1 MNPRQLHGTCWVPSA
16 QRAAFLS
23 PCGLICRD
31 VSLVGRVQE
40 MAQVR
45 LLLEGAAGGAGGVVV
60 VTGPSGS
67 GKSALVE
74 AAVEEALRRGFCV
87 ARAAAGSGLP
97 GRFVWAQLLRDADGA
112 GALAESLLN
121 NPRPLDLDAAAR
133 ALTSDGPRL
142 VVVEDL
148 DRSGPEAVEFLS
160 VLASRAGA
168 ASAAVIVT
176 AAAPVGVGHEL
187 RLGGVSEED
196 LAAVVG
202 EVPPE
207 ARHALWVV
215 SGGLPGLARSLA
227 DKLAG
232 LGEGDDPIA
241 YLALQAAATAP
252 FLEVDVRVVRLLET
266 AADRASDDA
275 TRARVLARLAR
286 ELLGDASAGPRRRA
300 LVDEALVC
308 ARRAGEPRILAE
320 VLDARLHALWDPD
333 AAADRLTSASE
344 IMDLARACGDEPLGR
359 QGLFWRFVALMEH
372 GRIGEAESALAAF
385 DREATLAGDG
395 DAVMMA
401 KARHAMLAIL
411 RGRFD
416 EAERLTQK
424 VGEDARRLESPDAE
438 DVVGALRASIA
449 AERDLS
455 PGQEA
460 VEQLLALA
468 RRRPGHFFEAQ
479 VAWILAEM
487 GRTREAELEL
497 GRVLPRVLA
506 GSGPRWLNA
515 AADLATTAALV
526 GKVEAARQLNVALA
540 PYRGRLVLRAGA
552 VSTWGPVNHRLGLLA
567 AALGRLDDAVE
578 HFEEAIAWEG
588 EVGALP
594 YLAHSRAALADVLS
608 RRSAL
613 GDVEAAEEH
622 RLRARSLAE
631 GLGMTRLIERL
642 GPSADEWTLTRD
654 GDDWLLEAG
663 PERARLR
670 HSRGLQ
676 YLRALVAS
684 PGREISALDLVAG
697 GPGLVASTTGPTL
710 DDTARAAY
718 RQRVS
723 RLDADLDAADRA
735 GDAAGAERLNAER
748 QALLYE
754 LRRAT
759 GLGGRMRET
768 TPEAERARVN
778 VTRSLRATLERLSET
793 APRAASHLRASI
805 RTGRACR
812 YQPAP
817 GGPARWR
824 I

>member
-1 MNPRQLHGTCWVPSA
+1 
-16 QRAAFLS
+16 
-23 PCGLICRD
+23 
-31 VSLVGRVQE
+31 

-45 LLLEGAAGGAGGVVV
+45 LLLEGAASGAGGALVVI
-60 VTGPSGS
+60 GPSGS
-67 GKSALVE
+67 GKSALIE
-74 AAVEEALRRGFCV
+74 AAVEEALRHGFGV
-87 ARAAAGSGLP
+87 GRATAGVGLP
-97 GRFVWAQLLRDADGA
+97 GRFVWAQLLRDVEGAD
-112 GALAESLLN
+112 ALAEGLLN
-121 NPRPLDLDAAAR
+121 DPRPLDLDAAAR
-133 ALTSDGPRL
+133 ALTSGTHRL
-142 VVVEDL
+142 IVVEDL
-148 DRSGPEAVEFLS
+148 DRAGPEAVEFLS
-160 VLASRAGA
+160 VLASRVGTS
-168 ASAAVIVT
+168 SAAVIVT

-187 RLGGVSEED
+187 RLDGLGEDD

-202 EVPPE
+202 EVPQE
-207 ARHALWVV
+207 ASHALWVA
-215 SGGLPGLARSLA
+215 SGGLPGPARSLA

-232 LGEGDDPIA
+232 LGEGDDPIV
-241 YLALQAAATAP
+241 YLALQAATTAP
-252 FLEVDVRVVRLLET
+252 FLEVDFRLVRLLET
-266 AADRASDDA
+266 AADRASGDS
-275 TRARVLARLAR
+275 TRARVLARQAR

-300 LVDEALVC
+300 LVDEALAC
-308 ARRAGEPRILAE
+308 ARRAGQPRILAE

-333 AAADRLTSASE
+333 AADDRLASASE
-344 IMDLARACGDEPLGR
+344 IMDLARACGDEALER
-359 QGLFWRFVALMEH
+359 LGLFWRFVALMEH

-385 DREATLAGDG
+385 EREATMAGDR

-416 EAERLTQK
+416 EAERLAQE

-449 AERDLS
+449 AERGPPAG
-455 PGQEA
+455 PGP

-515 AADLATTAALV
+515 AADLATAAAMV
-526 GKVEAARQLNVALA
+526 GSVDAAERLHEALA
-540 PYRGRLVLRAGA
+540 PYQGRLVLRAGA
-552 VSTWGPVNHRLGLLA
+552 VCTWGPVSHRLGLLA
-567 AALGRLDDAVE
+567 AALGRLDEAVE
-578 HFEEAIAWEG
+578 HFDKAIAWEE

-594 YLAHSRAALADVLS
+594 YLAHSLATLADALT
-608 RRSAL
+608 RRSSL
-613 GDVEAAEEH
+613 GDAEAASEH
-622 RLRARSLAE
+622 RCRARSIAE

-642 GPSADEWTLTRD
+642 GPSADEWTLSRD
-654 GDDWLLEAG
+654 GEDWVLEAG
-663 PERARLR
+663 SERARLR
-670 HSRGLQ
+670 DSRGPQ

-684 PGREISALDLVAG
+684 PGAEISALDLVAN
-697 GPGLVASTTGPTL
+697 GPGLVGSTTGPTI

-723 RLDADLDAADRA
+723 RLDALLDAADRA
-735 GDAAGAERLNAER
+735 GDASGARRLEAER
-748 QALLYE
+748 QALLDE

-759 GLGGRMRET
+759 GLGGRAREAT
-768 TPEAERARVN
+768 SEAERARVN
-778 VTRSLRATLERLSET
+778 VTRTLRATLERLADT
-793 APRAASHLRASI
+793 APRAAAHLQASI
-805 RTGRACR
+805 RTGRACS
-812 YQPAP
+812 YQPAH